1 VAKWNGVLLEE
12 VIMSEQKIV
21 PSLWFDKE
29 AEEAAKL
36 YTSLF
41 ENSEIGDS
49 ARYSEAGQEVHR
61 QEPGSVMTVEYA
73 LDGYRFSALNGG
85 PDFKFNPSIS
95 FFVNRESE
103 DEVDALWEELA
114 QDGSVLMPLQ
124 AYPFSKRYGWLA
136 DRYGLSW
143 QVSVSDDG
151 RSSIIPSLMF
161 VGDKT
166 GQAEA
171 AIDFYTLVF
180 SDSKVGEIFRY
191 SAGQEPDKEGTVAYG
206 PFVLAGQDFVAMDSA
221 REHDFSF
228 NEAISLIVNCEDQA
242 EVDYYWERLSAVP
255 ESEQC
260 GWLKDRFGVS
270 WQIVPTVLGELMTDP
285 DRAKADRVMEAV
297 LQMKKLDIDELHV
310 AADNG

>member
-1 VAKWNGVLLEE
+1 
-12 VIMSEQKIV
+12 MSKQKIV

-29 AEEAAKL
+29 AEEAANF

-41 ENSEIGDS
+41 KNSEIRDS

-61 QEPGSVMTVEYA
+61 QEPGSVMAVEYA
-73 LDGYRFSALNGG
+73 LDCYRFSALNGG

-95 FFVNRESE
+95 FFVDRESE

-124 AYPFSKRYGWLA
+124 AYPFSKRYGWVA

-143 QVSVSDDG
+143 QVSVAGDG
-151 RSSIIPSLMF
+151 VRSPITPSLMF
-161 VGDKT
+161 VGGRA

-171 AIDFYTLVF
+171 AINLYTSVF

-191 SAGQEPDKEGTVAYG
+191 SAGQEADKEGTVAHG

-228 NEAISLIVNCEDQA
+228 NEAISFIVNCDDQA

-285 DRAKADRVMEAV
+285 DPAKADRVMKAV
-297 LQMKKLDIDELHV
+297 LQMKKLDIDELH
-310 AADNG
+310 AAANNG